1 MSFFKFLLYFAAA
14 YLIIRFINRL
24 LSPKPSAKRNEMR
37 TDSYDRKTSYERPKF
52 NIEADTVDYEIIEE
66 EKEKDEK

>member
-1 MSFFKFLLYFAAA
+1 MSFLKFLFYVVAA
-14 YLIIRFINRL
+14 YLVIRFINRL
-24 LSPKPSAKRNEMR
+24 LSPKAPPRGNTGNTTQKRS
-37 TDSYDRKTSYERPKF
+37 THQDQPKF

>member
-1 MSFFKFLLYFAAA
+1 MSFLKFLFYVVAA
-14 YLIIRFINRL
+14 YLVIRFINRL
-24 LSPKPSAKRNEMR
+24 LSPKAPPPGNTGNTNQKRSNNQ
-37 TDSYDRKTSYERPKF
+37 DQPKF

>member
-1 MSFFKFLLYFAAA
+1 MSFLKFLFYVVAA
-14 YLIIRFINRL
+14 YLVIRFINRL
-24 LSPKPSAKRNEMR
+24 LSPKAAPHGNTGNTTQKRS
-37 TDSYDRKTSYERPKF
+37 THQDQPKF

>member
-1 MSFFKFLLYFAAA
+1 MSFLKFLFYVVAA
-14 YLIIRFINRL
+14 YLVIRFINRL
-24 LSPKPSAKRNEMR
+24 LSPKAAPRGNTENTTQKRS
-37 TDSYDRKTSYERPKF
+37 THQDQPKF

>member
-1 MSFFKFLLYFAAA
+1 MSFLKFLFYVVAA
-14 YLIIRFINRL
+14 YLVIRFINRL
-24 LSPKPSAKRNEMR
+24 LSSKVAPRGNTGNTTQKRSTR
-37 TDSYDRKTSYERPKF
+37 QDQPKF